1 MKPNDLPA
9 ADSTKTKSNFYWLQ
23 VSADYADYAEKIC
36 EIRATCGFLC
46 FYGDKM
52 NDNPAFGAD
61 LQPFMGI
68 PTFMRLP
75 ATRELSDVDVAV
87 MGVPFDSGVSNRSGA
102 RFGPRKIREASL
114 TLWGHN
120 PTMQVTPTEILNVVD
135 YGDVSIIPTSIEHT
149 MDSITSTASEVLNA
163 NTTLISLGGD
173 HSIALPLLRAH
184 AQKYGPLSLVHV
196 DAHIDTW
203 KAEFKAVPYSHGT
216 PFRHAI
222 EEDLIREGEYV
233 QIGIRGPVSHAYD
246 YAEAAELG
254 ARTIT
259 IHEVFEK
266 GIPEIL
272 KEVHQR
278 MNGPVYVS
286 IDIDSA
292 DPAYAPGTGTPEVG
306 GLSSYQLLQLVR
318 GLHDLNLVGFDLV
331 EVSPPYDHGDITAVL
346 AANIIFEYL
355 SLLALNK

>member
-1 MKPNDLPA
+1 
-9 ADSTKTKSNFYWLQ
+9 
-23 VSADYADYAEKIC
+23 
-36 EIRATCGFLC
+36 
-46 FYGDKM
+46 
-52 NDNPAFGAD
+52 
-61 LQPFMGI
+61 
-68 PTFMRLP
+68 MRLP
-75 ATRELSDVDVAV
+75 ATRELSGVDVAV

-120 PTMQVTPTEILNVVD
+120 PSMKITPTEILKVVD

-149 MDSITSTASEVLNA
+149 MDSITQTASEVLNA
-163 NTTLISLGGD
+163 SATLISLGGD

-184 AQKYGPLSLVHV
+184 AQKYGPLSLIHV

-203 KAEFKAVPYSHGT
+203 EAEFEAIPYSHGT
-216 PFRHAI
+216 PFRYALQ
-222 EEDLIREGEYV
+222 EGLVRKGEYV
-233 QIGIRGPVSHAYD
+233 QIGIRGPVSNAND
-246 YAEAAELG
+246 YADATELG
-254 ARTIT
+254 AHMIT
-259 IHEVFEK
+259 IHEVFEL

-272 KEVHQR
+272 KVVHQR

-318 GLHDLNLVGFDLV
+318 GLHGLNLVGFDLV

-346 AANIIFEYL
+346 ASNIIFEYL

>member
-1 MKPNDLPA
+1 
-9 ADSTKTKSNFYWLQ
+9 
-23 VSADYADYAEKIC
+23 
-36 EIRATCGFLC
+36 
-46 FYGDKM
+46 M

-75 ATRELSDVDVAV
+75 ATRELENVDVAV
-87 MGVPFDSGVSNRSGA
+87 MGVPFDSGVSYRSGA

-120 PTMQVTPTEILNVVD
+120 PTMKVTPNEVLKVVD
-135 YGDVSIIPTSIEHT
+135 YGDVSVIPTSIEHT
-149 MDSITSTASEVLNA
+149 MKAITETADTVINA
-163 NTTLISLGGD
+163 GTTLISLGGD

-184 AQKYGPLSLVHV
+184 AEKYGPLSLVHV

-203 KAEFKAVPYSHGT
+203 EAEFEAVPYSHGT
-216 PFRHAI
+216 PFRYALQEGLVHK
-222 EEDLIREGEYV
+222 GEYV
-233 QIGIRGPVSHAYD
+233 QVGIRGPVSFEND
-246 YAEAAELG
+246 YADAAELG

-259 IHEVFEK
+259 NHEVFEK

-278 MNGPVYVS
+278 MTGPVYVS
-286 IDIDSA
+286 IDIDAA

-306 GLSSYQLLQLVR
+306 GLTSYQLLQLVR
-318 GLHDLNLVGFDLV
+318 GLRGLNLVGFDLV
-331 EVSPPYDHGDITAVL
+331 EVSPPYDHADITAIL
-346 AANIIFEYL
+346 ASNIVFEYL
-355 SLLALNK
+355 SLLALQKKI